1 MACHIPSENQHS
13 PPSQSPERPTGPPQ
27 QISQETDQLTLPTR
41 DYNRLPLSDV
51 VEEVGN
57 TPTVTL
63 HRSSYIVL
71 VVSIYASVALTA
83 WILVCVLTFRPLT
96 TARYGYNAL
105 EPGSV
110 PILARYPYALWLPDS
125 SDPLHAKYVKS
136 EAIYRAARTAQSVI
150 TVLTIP
156 LTSAVCSAAAV
167 VFAQC
172 KTKGRRLTMR
182 QMMALAD
189 KGWTDPTTIARLVTG
204 RGKQLSSPLLTC
216 ALLLVLLGEWLL
228 DSVLQDTCH
237 ITRRGHLD

>member
-1 MACHIPSENQHS
+1 MACHAPSEDQHS
-13 PPSQSPERPTGPPQ
+13 PSRHSLEWPTEPPQ
-27 QISQETDQLTLPTR
+27 QTSQETDQHTLPTR
-41 DYNRLPLSDV
+41 EYDRLPLSDV

-57 TPTVTL
+57 IPAVTL
-63 HRSSYIVL
+63 HRFSYIVL
-71 VVSIYASVALTA
+71 VVSIYASLALTA

-110 PILARYPYALWLPDS
+110 SILARYPWAWPDR

-136 EAIYRAARTAQSVI
+136 EAIYRAARTVQSVI

-167 VFAQC
+167 VFTQS

-204 RGKQLSSPLLTC
+204 RGKQLSSPLLIC

-228 DSVLQDTCH
+228 DSVLQNTCH
-237 ITRRGHLD
+237 ITRRDHLD

>member
-1 MACHIPSENQHS
+1 MACHTPSENLQS
-13 PPSQSPERPTGPPQ
+13 PPSQSPEWPTGPPQ
-27 QISQETDQLTLPTR
+27 QISQEADQFTLLTR
-41 DYNRLPLSDV
+41 ENNRLPLSDAL
-51 VEEVGN
+51 EEVGN
-57 TPTVTL
+57 APAVTL

-71 VVSIYASVALTA
+71 VVSIYANLALTA

-110 PILARYPYALWLPDS
+110 SILTRYPYALWLPDR

-136 EAIYRAARTAQSVI
+136 EAIYRAARTVQSVI

-167 VFAQC
+167 VFAQS

-189 KGWTDPTTIARLVTG
+189 KGWSDPTTIAKLVTG
-204 RGKQLSSPLLTC
+204 RGKQLSSSLLTC

-228 DSVLQDTCH
+228 DSALRDSCH
-237 ITRRGHLD
+237 IPRRGHLD